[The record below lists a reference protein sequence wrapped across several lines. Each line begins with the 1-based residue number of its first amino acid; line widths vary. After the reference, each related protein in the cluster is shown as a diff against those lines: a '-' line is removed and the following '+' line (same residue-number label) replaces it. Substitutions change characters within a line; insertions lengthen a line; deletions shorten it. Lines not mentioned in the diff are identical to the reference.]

1 MLPHTSYRTMLGTD
15 LAVPIDVPEGKKKQ
29 WKVVTQEGGWADNM
43 SQVDFGSW
51 ITNDF
56 EKWITLKV
64 AIPGQKVLT
73 GQGDLPPT
81 FLTSPYHLA
90 QRKTKGSEDVVL
102 VRAAGSKRPKSP
114 LGCANRP

>member
-1 MLPHTSYRTMLGTD
+1 MFAVKNLYLDDIAMLSHTSYRTMLGTD

-56 EKWITLKV
+56 EKRITLNV
-64 AIPGQKVLT
+64 AIP
-73 GQGDLPPT
+73 
-81 FLTSPYHLA
+81 S
-90 QRKTKGSEDVVL
+90 
-102 VRAAGSKRPKSP
+102 
-114 LGCANRP
+114 ANRAGRTAANVPWESKLRSGSW